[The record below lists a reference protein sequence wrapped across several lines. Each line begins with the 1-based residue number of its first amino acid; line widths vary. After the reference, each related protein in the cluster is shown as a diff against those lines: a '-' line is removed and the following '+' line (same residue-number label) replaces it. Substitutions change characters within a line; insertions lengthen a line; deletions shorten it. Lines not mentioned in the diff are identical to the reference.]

1 MKKQAWGVEQK
12 KLLKESFEFLFSV
25 DLIEAIFESGVMY
38 KVESGEIIM
47 DVGDSIENTPLLI
60 NGAVKVLR
68 EDDDGD
74 ELLLYFLERVDT
86 CAMTMSCCMG
96 KSKSKIRAV
105 AESDST
111 LVMIPVEKMSQWIL
125 HFDDWRAFVFES
137 YSTRMSELLTSI
149 DSLAFMNMHDRVY
162 KYLRERVMVSKDSEL
177 NVTHQE
183 VANDLHTSR
192 VVISRILKSLEKE
205 GRIALHRNR
214 LEVLEW

>member
-74 ELLLYFLERVDT
+74 ELLLYFLERGDT

>member
-25 DLIEAIFESGVMY
+25 DLIEAILESGVMY
-38 KVESGEIIM
+38 QVESGEIIM
-47 DVGDSIENTPLLI
+47 DVGDSIEHTPLLI
-60 NGAVKVLR
+60 DGAVKVLR

-74 ELLLYFLERVDT
+74 ELLLYFLERGDT

-137 YSTRMSELLTSI
+137 YATRMSELLTSI

>member
-1 MKKQAWGVEQK
+1 MKKQSWGVEEK
-12 KLLKESFEFLFSV
+12 ALLKDSYEFLFSV

-38 KVESGEIIM
+38 RVDGGEIIM
-47 DVGDSIENTPLLI
+47 DVGDSIEFTPLLI
-60 NGAVKVLR
+60 SGAVKVLR

-74 ELLLYFLERVDT
+74 ELLLYFLERGDT

-125 HFDDWRAFVFES
+125 EFDDWRAFVFES

>member
-1 MKKQAWGVEQK
+1 VKKQAWGVEQK

-74 ELLLYFLERVDT
+74 ELLLYFLERGDT

>member
-1 MKKQAWGVEQK
+1 MKKLDWNEANL
-12 KLLKESFEFLFSV
+12 KLLKDAFEFLFSV
-25 DLIEAIFESGVMY
+25 DLISAITESGILY
-38 KVESGEIIM
+38 DVEEGEMLI
-47 DVGDSIENTPLLI
+47 DLGDSIEHMPLLI
-60 NGAVKVLR
+60 DGAIKILR
-68 EDDDGD
+68 EDDEGD
-74 ELLLYFLERVDT
+74 ELLLYFLERGDT

-96 KSKSKIRAV
+96 NSKSKVRAI
-105 AESDST
+105 AERPSK
-111 LVMIPVEKMSQWIL
+111 LVMIPVENMSHWIL
-125 HFDDWRAFVFES
+125 KFDDWRAFVFES
-137 YSTRMSELLTSI
+137 YSNRMSELLESI

-162 KYLRERVMVSKDSEL
+162 KYLRERVMVNNDSQL